1 MKDEYKALYEA
12 VSNKFSIGT
21 FEEFEARMQSPE
33 DRKRFYDAVSKKG
46 FSLGGYDD
54 YEERLK
60 KKEAST
66 ESQSTGAQES
76 TPSVSASNVPVPETI
91 LEGMERFKK
100 TGQATEPAAVGT
112 KAAEKPKKKA
122 EGSSVVI
129 DAIFTEEAAKGREA
143 QDILLEHDKYVNTNR
158 DKNGNFQT
166 RSVENIGYSEQAAID
181 KIEKVFGA
189 DFKGKS
195 YERELRRLSFGV

>member
-1 MKDEYKALYEA
+1 MNNEYKALYEA

-46 FSLGGYDD
+46 FSLGGYDE

-76 TPSVSASNVPVPETI
+76 TPSDSESKKAVAPSNVPVPATI
-91 LEGMERFKK
+91 KESMERFKK
-100 TGQATEPAAVGT
+100 TGQVAEQPAVGT
-112 KAAEKPKKKA
+112 KAAEKPEKKA

-143 QDILLEHDKYVNTNR
+143 QDIL
-158 DKNGNFQT
+158 F
-166 RSVENIGYSEQAAID
+166 
-181 KIEKVFGA
+181 
-189 DFKGKS
+189 
-195 YERELRRLSFGV
+195 